1 MARALELMWNSVT
14 SFLSSLWN
22 TISPALQSTVQPVLQ
37 RLDPLAWSIVAVGL
51 LVLLLLLMLL
61 RRRRPEEPA
70 PSKPELLVSL
80 GEIRVLDDHV
90 EQDDEGRAGKGVMR
104 PVSHA
109 LRMTVSN
116 LNAYPVQLLEV
127 ALETPEMDE
136 PVTLETAQII
146 GPEASVRVKETL
158 PHLTG
163 EAGKLTL
170 YFYLSGSSKR
180 YVSLHATF
188 EAEPWDARYK
198 VSPLGQTLTPFRQL
212 ASAQISRLRERSWQA
227 RQAQEAQRE
236 QREKVAAFDLYG
248 DSYRG
253 DYGDSY
259 GRGAQTRA
267 PERSNVSEAEDERP
281 ANGFNFPDEF

>member
-1 MARALELMWNSVT
+1 MVRALEMMWNSVT
-14 SFLSSLWN
+14 SSLSSLWN
-22 TISPALQSTVQPVLQ
+22 TILPTVQPTLQ
-37 RLDPLAWSIVAVGL
+37 RLDPLTWGMIAVGL
-51 LVLLLLLMLL
+51 LILLLLVMLL

-80 GEIRVLDDHV
+80 GEIRVLEDYV
-90 EQDDEGRAGKGVMR
+90 EETQGERGSRGGIMR

-127 ALETPEMDE
+127 ALKTPEMDA

-146 GPEASVRVKETL
+146 PPEASVLIKEAL
-158 PHLTG
+158 PRSEPELDG

-180 YVSLHATF
+180 YVSLQAHF
-188 EAEPWDARYK
+188 EFEPWDARYK
-198 VSPLGQTLTPFRQL
+198 VSPLGQSLTPFRQL
-212 ASAQISRLRERSWQA
+212 ASAHVSRLRERSWQE

-236 QREKVAAFDLYG
+236 RREKVAAFDGFGNELE
-248 DSYRG
+248 RG
-253 DYGDSY
+253 GWQE
-259 GRGAQTRA
+259 GRR
-267 PERSNVSEAEDERP
+267 EREPAGERERP
-281 ANGFNFPDEF
+281 TGGFNFPDEF